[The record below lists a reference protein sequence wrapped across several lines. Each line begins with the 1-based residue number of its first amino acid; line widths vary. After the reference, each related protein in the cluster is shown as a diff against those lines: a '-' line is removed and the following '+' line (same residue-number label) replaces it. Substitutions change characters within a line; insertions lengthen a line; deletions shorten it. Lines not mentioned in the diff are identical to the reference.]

1 MLRTSMTADEIR
13 ALYMQPY
20 WDDREAIDSR
30 IRTGIETHRM
40 GTLRIRVVDGDGH
53 PVRGAAVSVNQTKHA
68 FRCGANIFMLDEFGR
83 DDYNAEYRRIF
94 KEYFNAATVP
104 FFWKDNEP
112 EEGRHRFAKNSPP
125 IYRRPPTDLCME
137 YCREN
142 GIAPKLHCLVYDE
155 WTPDWARHLPLPE
168 LKAKYAKRFREIA
181 ERYGQDFCGVEVINE
196 VLRFRNWEAGKYPL
210 SETPDVIEWA
220 FGLARQFFPHTPLLI
235 NEAAM
240 LTWAEDS
247 EFPYYRLIR
256 DHLDRGV
263 PIRKVVMQNQQY
275 TGVGCHTTEE
285 YDANI
290 RSDAPVSNPAR
301 IYRGL
306 EIMSSL
312 GLPLEIGEVTI
323 PTFGEGDDYEELQAE
338 MLRLWYSV
346 WFSHPAVEAV
356 TYWNTPDGYAHAF
369 HDNWV
374 ENRCRG
380 GLFHHDLTPKKSA
393 LMLKRLFSEEWHTE
407 GVFRTDEGGEVTL
420 CGFFGDY
427 AVEASVGGRT
437 VSGSTAL
444 TAGGHNQLILSI
456 AQFEK
461 E

>member
-13 ALYMQPY
+13 NLYMQPY
-20 WDDREAIDSR
+20 WNDREAIDSR
-30 IRTGIETHRM
+30 IRTDIETPRK
-40 GTLRIRVVDGDGH
+40 GDLRIRVVDKDGH

-68 FRCGANIFMLDEFGR
+68 FGHGANIFMLDEFGR
-83 DDYNAEYRRIF
+83 DDYNAEYRRVF

-112 EEGRHRFAKNSPP
+112 EEGHHRFAKNSPP

-137 YCREN
+137 YCGEN
-142 GIAPKLHCLVYDE
+142 GIRPKLHCLVYDE
-155 WTPDWARHLPLPE
+155 WAPDWTKGLPLPE
-168 LKAKYAKRFREIA
+168 LKAKYEKRFREIA
-181 ERYGQDFCGVEVINE
+181 ERYGEDFCGVEVINE

-220 FGLARQFFPHTPLLI
+220 FGLARQYFPHTPLLI

-240 LTWAEDS
+240 LTWAENP
-247 EFPYYRLIR
+247 EFPYYQLVR

-263 PIRKVVMQNQQY
+263 PIRKIVMQNQQY

-290 RSDAPVSNPAR
+290 RGDASVSDPAR

-323 PTFGEGDDYEELQAE
+323 PTFGEGDDYEALQAE
-338 MLRLWYSV
+338 MLRLWYSI
-346 WFSHPAVEAV
+346 WFSHPSVDTI
-356 TYWNTPDGYAHAF
+356 TYWNTPDGYAHSF

-380 GLFHHDLTPKKSA
+380 GLFHHDLTPKKSVQ
-393 LMLKRLFSEEWHTE
+393 MLKRLFSEEWHTE
-407 GVFRTDEGGEVTL
+407 GIFQTDEGGEVTL
-420 CGFFGDY
+420 RGFFGDY
-427 AVEASVGGRT
+427 AVEAV
-437 VSGSTAL
+437 
-444 TAGGHNQLILSI
+444 AGGHTVSDTLTLTKDGPDVYTLRLI
-456 AQFEK
+456 
-461 E
+461 